1 MVPEQGHDW
10 FPSRKVLM
18 DIWRE
23 APTDP
28 IWDGKIYEQPAR
40 TNIFTPKIRKEK
52 HIRVYQVRHVH
63 RRDSNE
69 TVTSSRVGPLS
80 SGITYTKEQNKKSAM
95 RRAVW
100 FNGKRENI
108 IRSQPHAN
116 IS

>member
-40 TNIFTPKIRKEK
+40 TNIFIPKIRKEK
-52 HIRVYQVRHVH
+52 HIRVYQVRNVH

-69 TVTSSRVGPLS
+69 AVTSSRVGPQS
-80 SGITYTKEQNKKSAM
+80 SGSTYTKEQNKKNQQCEERCGSM
-95 RRAVW
+95 G
-100 FNGKRENI
+100 NGKSSSGPSPTRT
-108 IRSQPHAN
+108 
-116 IS
+116 